1 MVAILLG
8 ADNGF
13 FYAGQVMHFSS
24 PFTVFLIYHKHC
36 WTISPEI
43 SCVIEYSADVNDK
56 ADIAYA
62 ERIGELA
69 EMSIMIDAPR
79 SFSSD
84 LNTILQLGV
93 TLAPYAISA
102 VSMIIIELIKNK
114 KKIKIKVTDDSIEI
128 EGNEEKALE
137 VVRELLKQ
145 KKEDQA
151 QKTLNDLLAGNKLT

>member
-1 MVAILLG
+1 MGAQVIGIFDVGLNIQNDLLNTRINLLCILKLFKNKFVLLVAARIV
-8 ADNGF
+8 AN
-13 FYAGQVMHFSS
+13 AG
-24 PFTVFLIYHKHC
+24 I
-36 WTISPEI
+36 
-43 SCVIEYSADVNDK
+43 K

-62 ERIGELA
+62 ERIGEQA

-102 VSMIIIELIKNK
+102 VSLIISELIKNK

-128 EGNEEKALE
+128 EGDEDKALD
-137 VVRELLKQ
+137 VVRELIKQ

-151 QKTLNDLLAGNKLT
+151 QKILNDLLAGNKLV

>member
-1 MVAILLG
+1 MVI
-8 ADNGF
+8 F
-13 FYAGQVMHFSS
+13 EF
-24 PFTVFLIYHKHC
+24 
-36 WTISPEI
+36 
-43 SCVIEYSADVNDK
+43 DK
-56 ADIAYA
+56 ADVAYA

-84 LNTILQLGV
+84 LNTILQMGV

-102 VSMIIIELIKNK
+102 VSLIIIELIKNK